1 MHPGTARS
9 FLPMLVVKAVVMAT
23 LFLFI
28 VASARADSIPVG
40 PLPEGTES
48 TVRTQRGFLLAVA
61 LPRPKPSTGLVWRL
75 ARGLDPK
82 IVRQIEEVETAASV
96 IVVFKVVGYGTTSI
110 VFALT
115 RGEASPKALSSNT
128 TRVVS
133 RGNR

>member
-1 MHPGTARS
+1 MHAGTTRS
-9 FLPMLVVKAVVMAT
+9 FLPMLAVKGVLAAT

-28 VASARADSIPVG
+28 VATARADSTPVG
-40 PLPEGTES
+40 PLPAGPMS
-48 TVRTQRGFLLAVA
+48 TVKTQRGSLLAVA

-82 IVRQIEEVETAASV
+82 VVGQTEEVETAASV

-115 RGEASPKALSSNT
+115 RGEASPKALSSHT
-128 TRVVS
+128 TRIVS
-133 RGNR
+133 RGDR